1 MKIAILNNLYK
12 PYQKGG
18 AERIVE
24 ILKSDFEELG
34 HQTVIITTK
43 PDNKPNHLE
52 NPGVYYLRSNYRNL
66 ENYSLFFRLFWQI
79 GNLFNLRKYFEVKR
93 ILKLEK
99 PDIIITNNLMGLGV
113 LTFLVSGKS
122 KHLHIIHDI
131 QLLHPSG
138 LMYFGKEKIINSLY
152 AKCYQRITKVVTNLN
167 KKTVIIS
174 PSRWLLQTHQ
184 NQGLFLKHK
193 TVVINN
199 PFKPLGQN
207 IATRNRDIFLF
218 IGQLEKHKGI
228 DLFIEAANHFKN
240 YQFVAIGSGQLK
252 EQIEDTENLVF
263 VGQKTAAE
271 INDFLSRSLAL
282 IVPSRCYENSPT
294 VIYEAAALGI
304 PVIAANLGGIPELIN
319 RFGGLTFHPDD
330 INSLVEAISQSLSEK
345 INPKPFQTEDSYGKR
360 IISQLKIS
368 V

>member
-34 HQTVIITTK
+34 HQTIIITTK

-79 GNLFNLRKYFEVKR
+79 GNLFNLKKYFEVKR

-152 AKCYQRITKVVTNLN
+152 AKCYQLITKTITNLN
-167 KKTVIIS
+167 KEAVIIS
-174 PSRWLLQTHQ
+174 PSAWLLKAHQ
-184 NQGLFLKHK
+184 NQGLFLKHL
-193 TVVINN
+193 TAVINN
-199 PFKPLGQN
+199 PFRPLDKN
-207 IATRNRDIFLF
+207 IIINEKNIFLF
-218 IGQLEKHKGI
+218 IGQLEQHKGV

-240 YQFVAIGSGQLK
+240 YQFVAIGNGPLK
-252 EQIEDTENLVF
+252 EQVEDTTNLTF
-263 VGQKTAAE
+263 VGQKTSTE

-304 PVIAANLGGIPELIN
+304 PVIAANLGGIPELVN
-319 RFGGLTFHPDD
+319 RFGGILFEPDNLD
-330 INSLVEAISQSLSEK
+330 SLVEAISKSLSEK
-345 INPKPFQTEDSYGKR
+345 ITLKLFQKEDSYGKR
-360 IISQLKIS
+360 ILSQLKIS